1 MLVER
6 EYSEVGVGTSN
17 DKDKEQQAHLLELS
31 DPQVVPLE
39 LLLECRVLL
48 SKNLHQVRV
57 VSVLQRRAVRVLEG
71 RGGEGREGEGR
82 GRKGRGGRG
91 GGEERGKE
99 GKGREGKGEWER
111 EKREESRHTSF
122 SCLQT
127 KITVTCLHVQ
137 HEDIPHNVDN
147 QTNSQRPPTGLAYK
161 HKLCQRQ
168 RAKQTEVCPSHATHG
183 FTSHK
188 PPPMTPMSN
197 ISGGRTEI
205 RLGGLT

>member
-71 RGGEGREGEGR
+71 RGGGGGGGGGRRGEEGEEERRGERRGRE
-82 GRKGRGGRG
+82 GRG
-91 GGEERGKE
+91 GGEEERGGE
-99 GKGREGKGEWER
+99 GKGGEGRERRGER
-111 EKREESRHTSF
+111 EKTNMTIQVS
-122 SCLQT
+122 
-127 KITVTCLHVQ
+127 HV
-137 HEDIPHNVDN
+137 
-147 QTNSQRPPTGLAYK
+147 
-161 HKLCQRQ
+161 CRQ
-168 RAKQTEVCPSHATHG
+168 RLLVHVYMCNTKTSLTMWTTKLILNAHQLVWHTNTNYANDSGQNRLKYALHMLHMASQA
-183 FTSHK
+183 TSH
-188 PPPMTPMSN
+188 
-197 ISGGRTEI
+197 
-205 RLGGLT
+205 LQ

>member
-71 RGGEGREGEGR
+71 RGGEGM
-82 GRKGRGGRG
+82 GGRG
-91 GGEERGKE
+91 GGEERGEE

-168 RAKQTEVCPSHATHG
+168 QQNRLKYALHMLHMASQA
-183 FTSHK
+183 TSH
-188 PPPMTPMSN
+188 
-197 ISGGRTEI
+197 
-205 RLGGLT
+205 LQ